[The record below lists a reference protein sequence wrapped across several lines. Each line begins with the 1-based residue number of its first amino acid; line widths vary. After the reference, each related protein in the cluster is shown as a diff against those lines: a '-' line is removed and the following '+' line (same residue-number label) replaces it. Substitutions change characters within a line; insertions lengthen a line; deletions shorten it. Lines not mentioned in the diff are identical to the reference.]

1 MPGRIYNELFD
12 LAMERYGFVTPDDAR
27 ELGIDPQRLVVMNDR
42 GVLDRVA
49 HGLYRFP
56 SIPPTGLEEF
66 MQATLWPR
74 GQGVIS
80 HESALDLH
88 ELCDVNPAKIHV
100 TVPAG
105 YRLRRQI
112 PDAYVFHQRQLA
124 DEDRTL
130 HEGIPI
136 VTPRRA
142 ILDGITAGLR
152 GGLIDQAIE
161 TAQARGLIR
170 RNDITLLDQ
179 SRRAAKQS
187 A

>member
-1 MPGRIYNELFD
+1 
-12 LAMERYGFVTPDDAR
+12 ME
-27 ELGIDPQRLVVMNDR
+27 ER

-66 MQATLWPR
+66 IQATLWPR
-74 GQGVIS
+74 GRGVIS

-100 TVPAG
+100 TIPTS
-105 YRLRRQI
+105 YRLRRRA
-112 PDAYVFHQRQLA
+112 PSAYVFHRRELA

-142 ILDGITAGLR
+142 ILDGIEAGLR
-152 GGLIDQAIE
+152 DGLIDQAIK

-170 RNDITLLDQ
+170 TSDLALLDQ
-179 SRRAAKQS
+179 SRRAAKRS

>member
-12 LAMERYGFVTPDDAR
+12 LATERYGFVTPADAR
-27 ELGIDPQRLVVMNDR
+27 ELGIDPQRLVVMNER

-56 SIPPTGLEEF
+56 SFPPTGLEEF

-74 GQGVIS
+74 GQGIIS
-80 HESALDLH
+80 HDSALDLH
-88 ELCDVNPAKIHV
+88 ELCDVNPSKIHV

-105 YRLRRQI
+105 YRLRRQA
-112 PDAYVFHQRQLA
+112 PDAYVFHRRQLA
-124 DEDRTL
+124 DEDRAL

-142 ILDGITAGLR
+142 ILDGIEAGLR
-152 GGLIDQAIE
+152 GDLIDQAIE
-161 TAQARGLIR
+161 TARARGLIR
-170 RNDITLLDQ
+170 KDDVALLNH
-179 SRRAAKQS
+179 SRRTAKQS